1 MLSTL
6 LCVLKATYEGRDPKC
21 PDFIHK
27 NLCTYS
33 YMFKL
38 QSSSKYSPLDAIQ
51 LLSLLKTVFE
61 PIDFDA
67 F

>member
-1 MLSTL
+1 MGDPPNPEFNYKK
-6 LCVLKATYEGRDPKC
+6 LC
-21 PDFIHK
+21 I
-27 NLCTYS
+27 YS